1 MNIEYAH
8 KKILTGPERF
18 TRGKRADHCRF
29 AVSVDKDYNISLLHL
44 TDRRDGIIAR
54 DLKAKGRKLYKEFV
68 GGYNFEIKLSDFAGD
83 VHYVVDLLNT
93 PKVKQ
98 REARGG
104 NEYLH

>member
-1 MNIEYAH
+1 MKIEEAH
-8 KKILTGPERF
+8 KKIITGPERF
-18 TRGKRADHCRF
+18 NRGRVCDCRF
-29 AVSVDKDYNISLLHL
+29 AVFVNKDYNIDLMHM
-44 TDRRDGIIAR
+44 TDRRDDIIAR
-54 DLKAKGRKLYKEFV
+54 DLKARGRKIYKEFV
-68 GGYNFEIKLSDFAGD
+68 GIYNFEVELSDFAGD